1 MASPTEASQV
11 EYSFEIMQAI
21 SHAKESYTE
30 WPQWYYRKDALVNT
44 PSVANDGFT
53 VKRERED
60 RAKGCNFIQSVGMT
74 LKLPQITI
82 ATAMVF
88 FHRFFMRKSLK
99 DYPFYDIGAT
109 AIFLATKVEE
119 SGRKL
124 RDIVTVCAQKAAK
137 NEKLVLD
144 EQSKDFQ
151 RWRDIILYDE
161 GVLLEA
167 ICFDLSVEHPYH
179 YLLLYIGELRESNRL
194 AQTAWMF
201 VNDSI
206 KSPLCLLY
214 SPQIIAS
221 ASIYLAS
228 KTIGH
233 ELTADEDS
241 DWWELVSSKLDEI
254 EVKIDAVFDIL
265 DLYSNAA
272 TVSVKGRSSNNLDHR
287 PASEYRPN
295 TPQPNTPGYNNS
307 QDSSVNTPLLAPLA
321 SSKLSVD
328 GNSSIHDAMAVDARN
343 EHQF

>member
-1 MASPTEASQV
+1 MASPSEVSQ
-11 EYSFEIMQAI
+11 Q
-21 SHAKESYTE
+21 
-30 WPQWYYRKDALVNT
+30 QWYYRKEALAHT
-44 PSVANDGFT
+44 PSVTIDGFSL
-53 VKRERED
+53 KRERED

-179 YLLLYIGELRESNRL
+179 YLLLYINELRESNQL

-214 SPQIIAS
+214 APQIIAG

-228 KTIGH
+228 KLIGR

-241 DWWELVSSKLDEI
+241 DWWELVSTRLDEI
-254 EVKIDAVFDIL
+254 EDTVFDIL
-265 DLYSNAA
+265 DLYSSNA
-272 TVSVKGRSSNNLDHR
+272 TTSNSKSRSSGSLDHK

-295 TPQPNTPGYNNS
+295 TPQPNTPGYSNS
-307 QDSSVNTPLLAPLA
+307 QDSSVNTPSFAPIP
-321 SSKLSVD
+321 SKLTSN
-328 GNSSIHDAMAVDARN
+328 GSSDMHDPMAVDVRN
-343 EHQF
+343 DYH

>member
-1 MASPTEASQV
+1 MASPSEVSQ
-11 EYSFEIMQAI
+11 Q
-21 SHAKESYTE
+21 
-30 WPQWYYRKDALVNT
+30 QWYYRKEALSNT
-44 PSVANDGFT
+44 PSITIDGFS
-53 VKRERED
+53 VKKEKED

-99 DYPFYDIGAT
+99 DYPFYDIAAT

-167 ICFDLSVEHPYH
+167 ICFDLTIEHPYH
-179 YLLLYIGELRESNRL
+179 YLLLYIHELRESNRL

-214 SPQIIAS
+214 TPQIIAG

-228 KTIGH
+228 KLIAH

-241 DWWELVSSKLDEI
+241 EWWELVSTKLDEI
-254 EVKIDAVFDIL
+254 EDAVFDML
-265 DLYSNAA
+265 DLYSSSTA
-272 TVSVKGRSSNNLDHR
+272 VSSSKGRSSSGQDHK

-295 TPQPNTPGYNNS
+295 TPQPNTPGHNNN
-307 QDSSVNTPLLAPLA
+307 QDSNINT
-321 SSKLSVD
+321 SSFTPIPPKLTTN
-328 GNSSIHDAMAVDARN
+328 GSSGSYEPIAVDS
-343 EHQF
+343 QK

>member
-1 MASPTEASQV
+1 MASPTDGS
-11 EYSFEIMQAI
+11 
-21 SHAKESYTE
+21 
-30 WPQWYYRKDALVNT
+30 QWYYRRDALVNT

-179 YLLLYIGELRESNRL
+179 YLLLYIKSNRL
-194 AQTAWMF
+194 AQIAWMF

-228 KTIGH
+228 KTVGH

-254 EVKIDAVFDIL
+254 EDAVFDIL

-272 TVSVKGRSSNNLDHR
+272 SSNMKGRSSNSLDHR
-287 PASEYRPN
+287 PTSEYRPN
-295 TPQPNTPGYNNS
+295 TPQPNTPGYNNG
-307 QDSSVNTPLLAPLA
+307 QDSSVNTPSIAPLS
-321 SSKLSVD
+321 SSKPTTD
-328 GNSSIHDAMAVDARN
+328 GNPGIHDAMAVDARN
-343 EHQF
+343 EHHF